1 LEKGLICA
9 QCKNVGMKYTW
20 SISVDELNQSN
31 EQINGNRMFRSL
43 DAPNYSRSTEL
54 IDHPSKYIDIIKAMC
69 ERSFELKKIDY
80 IFVSLFLC
88 IDSVI

>member
-1 LEKGLICA
+1 MEKGLICA

-31 EQINGNRMFRSL
+31 EQINGNRMFQSL

-69 ERSFELKKIDY
+69 KRSFELKKLIIY
-80 IFVSLFLC
+80 LLAYFYVLIL
-88 IDSVI
+88 